1 MSPFNQIVRGHM
13 EKHLSSFAAA
23 ALALPITHATTHAQA
38 TPPAATAAQA
48 ISNSGSSSADD
59 WPSDPKAPQGTP
71 KASST

>member
-23 ALALPITHATTHAQA
+23 ALALSITHATTHAQA

-48 ISNSGSSSADD
+48 TSNSGSSPADD
-59 WPSDPKAPQGTP
+59 CPQTP
-71 KASST
+71 KLRKERPTLF